1 MTKSLKRLRPKN
13 LKSKRK
19 TKKNYKKRRGGGLF
33 DRIFGPSEKDK
44 ATKEKAEVA
53 EKAIKMNL
61 KEALDMHFKGKAVF
75 TEKEE
80 ADKYIEKLKTHPKY
94 KGDKEDKDKK
104 VEKDYSEAATKILAA
119 KKVELYFVHTDPK
132 FYPDEVDILP
142 YNKDEEEHTEA
153 KNKIEKYIFENQ
165 EKNSNDFKKKVV
177 NSIETTPESPIDE
190 SPTDESPTDESPTNE
205 SPTTEE
211 ATKEEE
217 EKKEKDPMV
226 LPPPPPQE

>member
-1 MTKSLKRLRPKN
+1 MTKSLKKLRPKN

-19 TKKNYKKRRGGGLF
+19 TKKNYKKRRGGGFF
-33 DRIFGPSEKDK
+33 DGLFGPSAEDK
-44 ATKEKAEVA
+44 AIKEKAELA

-94 KGDKEDKDKK
+94 KGDKENKDKK

-177 NSIETTPESPIDE
+177 NSIETTPEPTPQDDMNE
-190 SPTDESPTDESPTNE
+190 SPTDESPT
-205 SPTTEE
+205 EE
-211 ATKEEE
+211 PKEEE
-217 EKKEKDPMV
+217 EKKEKDPMD
-226 LPPPPPQE
+226 LPPPPRE

>member
-1 MTKSLKRLRPKN
+1 MTKSLKKLRPKN

-19 TKKNYKKRRGGGLF
+19 TKKNYKKRRGGGFF
-33 DRIFGPSEKDK
+33 DGFFGPSEKDK
-44 ATKEKAEVA
+44 AIKEKAEVA
-53 EKAIKMNL
+53 ENAIKMNL

-80 ADKYIEKLKTHPKY
+80 ADKYIEKLKTNHKY
-94 KGDKEDKDKK
+94 KSDKEDKDKK

-119 KKVELYFVHTDPK
+119 KKVELYFVHTEPK

-177 NSIETTPESPIDE
+177 NSIETTPEPTPEPTPEDDME
-190 SPTDESPTDESPTNE
+190 SPTDESPT
-205 SPTTEE
+205 TEE
-211 ATKEEE
+211 ANKEEAKE
-217 EKKEKDPMV
+217 GEKKEKDLMD
-226 LPPPPPQE
+226 LPPPPKE

>member
-1 MTKSLKRLRPKN
+1 
-13 LKSKRK
+13 
-19 TKKNYKKRRGGGLF
+19 
-33 DRIFGPSEKDK
+33 
-44 ATKEKAEVA
+44 
-53 EKAIKMNL
+53 MNL

-132 FYPDEVDILP
+132 FYPEEVDILP

-177 NSIETTPESPIDE
+177 NSIETTPEPTPQDDMNE
-190 SPTDESPTDESPTNE
+190 SPTDESPTDESPTDE
-205 SPTTEE
+205 P
-211 ATKEEE
+211 KEEE
-217 EKKEKDPMV
+217 EKKEKDPMD
-226 LPPPPPQE
+226 LPPPPRKE

>member
-1 MTKSLKRLRPKN
+1 MTKSLKKLRPKN

-33 DRIFGPSEKDK
+33 DIFGPSEKDK
-44 ATKEKAEVA
+44 AIKEKAELA

-177 NSIETTPESPIDE
+177 NSIETTPEPTQEPTPQDDE
-190 SPTDESPTDESPTNE
+190 SPTDESPTDESPTKE
-205 SPTTEE
+205 PK
-211 ATKEEE
+211 KEEE
-217 EKKEKDPMV
+217 EKKDLMD
-226 LPPPPPQE
+226 LPPPKE

>member
-1 MTKSLKRLRPKN
+1 MTKSLKKLRPKN

-33 DRIFGPSEKDK
+33 DIFGPSEKDK
-44 ATKEKAEVA
+44 AIKEKAELA

-94 KGDKEDKDKK
+94 KGDKEDKEKK

-165 EKNSNDFKKKVV
+165 EKNSDDFKKKVV
-177 NSIETTPESPIDE
+177 NSIETTPEPRPEDDMKESPTDE
-190 SPTDESPTDESPTNE
+190 SLTDESPTDE
-205 SPTTEE
+205 
-211 ATKEEE
+211 AKEEE
-217 EKKEKDPMV
+217 EGAKKKDPMD
-226 LPPPPPQE
+226 LPPPPPRD

>member
-1 MTKSLKRLRPKN
+1 MTKSLKKLRPKN

-19 TKKNYKKRRGGGLF
+19 TKKNYKKRRGGGILDVF
-33 DRIFGPSEKDK
+33 GLGPSEKDK
-44 ATKEKAEVA
+44 AIKEKAEVA

-132 FYPDEVDILP
+132 FYPEEVDILP

-177 NSIETTPESPIDE
+177 NSIETTPEPTPQDDMNE
-190 SPTDESPTDESPTNE
+190 SPTDESPSDESPTDE
-205 SPTTEE
+205 P
-211 ATKEEE
+211 KEEE
-217 EKKEKDPMV
+217 EKKEKDPMD
-226 LPPPPPQE
+226 LPPPPRKE